1 MRTRITRGK
10 KVAAAAVAVLTA
22 VTISG
27 CSKADRQGADNAG
40 GPSVPAGASKED
52 YQAAFEDVDPI
63 ELSFQV
69 ASPNP
74 DSYSSMRDVE
84 FAKSLEEWSGGKI
97 DVKIHYAG
105 SIAEPTETPDALVDG
120 RLDLAHYYTTYE
132 PDKMPGYVELSN
144 SLSQVPST
152 PLVGELVINSVY
164 QDMVFNT
171 PEVKEEFESR
181 GMTVLA
187 PASSFGVTE
196 LICNSERNSLKDF
209 AKAQVRGNARAHE
222 TQVAA
227 LGGTIS
233 SVELAEGYEAFQ
245 RGVLDCSLQ
254 APATATAVGWL
265 EVAPHVYFP
274 REQGFAP
281 GAGSLV
287 AGSRWAEL
295 PLVAQQ
301 LMWDR
306 LREYLSA
313 ELYSSLQSITDTVEM
328 TAANGGT
335 LQYLDEESEAA
346 LSKANQKLLD
356 EVADSK
362 VLDGK
367 ALNAEVAK
375 RITTWTKVAEALG
388 YTDDGGFED
397 FDKWYQGSKDFN
409 DRAYLQPFADRLFEE
424 TFLPERPE

>member
-1 MRTRITRGK
+1 MRLRTTRRK
-10 KVAAAAVAVLTA
+10 KVAAAALAVLTT

-27 CSKADRQGADNAG
+27 CSKADREGADNAG
-40 GPSVPAGASKED
+40 GASVPAGASKAD
-52 YQAAFEDVDPI
+52 YQKAFADVEPI
-63 ELSFQV
+63 ELDFQV
-69 ASPNP
+69 ASANP
-74 DSYSSMRDVE
+74 DAYSSMRDVE
-84 FAKSLEEWSGGKI
+84 FAKSLEEWSDGKI
-97 DVKIHYAG
+97 KVKIHYAG

-132 PDKMPGYVELSN
+132 PDKMQAYVELSN

-152 PLVGELVINSVY
+152 PLIGGLVINAAY
-164 QDMVFNT
+164 QDMAFDT
-171 PEVKEEFESR
+171 PEVREEFESR
-181 GMTVLA
+181 GMTLLA

-196 LICNSERNSLKDF
+196 LTCRSERDSLKDF
-209 AKAQVRGNARAHE
+209 AKAQIRGNARAHE

-233 SVELAEGYEAFQ
+233 SVQLAEGYEAFQ

-254 APATATAVGWL
+254 APATATSVGWL

-287 AGSRWAEL
+287 AGAKWSEL

-313 ELYSSLQSITDTVEM
+313 ELYGSLQSITDTAEV
-328 TAANGGT
+328 TAKNGGT
-335 LQYLDEESEAA
+335 LQYLDAESEAA
-346 LSKANQKLLD
+346 LTESKEDLLD
-356 EVADSK
+356 EVAGSE

-367 ALNAEVAK
+367 ALNADVAES
-375 RITTWTKVAEALG
+375 ISTWTKTAKELG

-397 FDKWYQGSKDFN
+397 FSTWYQGSADFN
-409 DRAYLQPFADRLFEE
+409 DRAYLQKFADRLFEE